1 MSLCSVGGEARVE
14 GDRRPLR
21 VTPLSQQTILITG
34 ATDGLGRHLAEHL
47 ARSGARLLLHGRDAK
62 RGADTVRAIHAA
74 TGNARLEFVQADFAS
89 LAEVHAMAARLAT
102 ELPRLDTLVNNA
114 GIGSGSRGVASRV
127 LSRDGIE
134 LRFAVNYLAPF
145 VLTRA
150 LLALLARSAPARIVN
165 VASAGQ
171 QALDF
176 DDLMLEHGYS
186 GWRAYCQS
194 KLAQILFTFDLA
206 AEMRGRGVTV
216 NCLHPSSLMPTKMV
230 MQAYGYTLSTIEQGV
245 EATARLVTDPALDA
259 VTGRYFDVL
268 REAKAE
274 PQAYDAAARDA
285 LRAATERMAGIR
297 A

>member
-1 MSLCSVGGEARVE
+1 MTANLSSIPSRLSAR
-14 GDRRPLR
+14 
-21 VTPLSQQTILITG
+21 G
-34 ATDGLGRHLAEHL
+34 ATLPPDPMPA
-47 ARSGARLLLHGRDAK
+47 LLTSASS
-62 RGADTVRAIHAA
+62 RG
-74 TGNARLEFVQADFAS
+74 S
-89 LAEVHAMAARLAT
+89 SAARLASGL
-102 ELPRLDTLVNNA
+102 ERLDALVNNA
-114 GIGSGSRGVASRV
+114 GIGSGGGNAPRA

-150 LLALLARSAPARIVN
+150 LLDLLKRSAPARIVN

-176 DDLMLEHGYS
+176 DDLMLERGYS

-206 AEMRGRGVTV
+206 AEMRGTGVTV

-230 MQAYGYTLSTIEQGV
+230 MQAYGHSLSTIEQGV

-268 REAKAE
+268 RETRAD
-274 PQAYDAAARDA
+274 PQAYDAAARAA
-285 LRAATERMAGIR
+285 LRAVTERMAGIG

>member
-1 MSLCSVGGEARVE
+1 M
-14 GDRRPLR
+14 
-21 VTPLSQQTILITG
+21 TPLSQQTILITG

-47 ARSGARLLLHGRDAK
+47 ARSGARLLLHGRDAG
-62 RGADTVRAIHAA
+62 RGAGTVRAIKAA
-74 TGNARLEFVQADFAS
+74 TGNERIEFVRADFAS
-89 LAEVHAMAARLAT
+89 LAEVRAMAAALAAG
-102 ELPRLDTLVNNA
+102 LKRLDALVNNA
-114 GIGSGSRGVASRV
+114 GIGSGGANAPRA

-150 LLALLARSAPARIVN
+150 LLDLLQRSAPARVVN

-176 DDLMLEHGYS
+176 DDLMLERGYS

-206 AEMRGRGVTV
+206 HEVQGTGVTV

-230 MQAYGYTLSTIEQGV
+230 LEAYGHTLSTIAQGV

-259 VTGRYFDVL
+259 VSGRYFDVL
-268 REAKAE
+268 REAKAQ
-274 PQAYDAAARDA
+274 PQAYDPVARRL
-285 LRAATERMAGIR
+285 LRAASEQLA
-297 A
+297 AA

>member
-1 MSLCSVGGEARVE
+1 M
-14 GDRRPLR
+14 
-21 VTPLSQQTILITG
+21 TPLSQQTILITG

-47 ARSGARLLLHGRDAK
+47 ARSGARLLLHGRDAQ

-89 LAEVHAMAARLAT
+89 LAEVRAMAAKLAG
-102 ELPRLDTLVNNA
+102 ELQRLDALVNNA
-114 GIGSGSRGVASRV
+114 GIGSGGRGAKRE

-145 VLTRA
+145 FLTRA
-150 LLALLARSAPARIVN
+150 LIELLKRSAPARIVN
-165 VASAGQ
+165 VSSAGQ

-176 DDLMLEHGYS
+176 NGLMLERGYS

-206 AEMRGRGVTV
+206 AEMRGTGVTV

-230 MQAYGYTLSTIEQGV
+230 MEAYGHAMSTIEQGV
-245 EATARLVTDPALDA
+245 GATARLVTDPALDA

-268 REAKAE
+268 HDAKADS
-274 PQAYDAAARDA
+274 QAYDVAARRA
-285 LRAATERMAGIR
+285 LRAATERLLA
-297 A
+297 

>member
-1 MSLCSVGGEARVE
+1 M
-14 GDRRPLR
+14 
-21 VTPLSQQTILITG
+21 TPLSQQTILITG

-47 ARSGARLLLHGRDAK
+47 ARSGARLLLHGRDAG
-62 RGADTVRAIHAA
+62 RGADTLRAIRAA

-89 LAEVHAMAARLAT
+89 LAEVHAMGARLAAG
-102 ELPRLDTLVNNA
+102 LDRLDALVNNA
-114 GIGSGSRGVASRV
+114 GIGSGGSKAARA

-150 LLALLARSAPARIVN
+150 LLALLKRSAPARIVN
-165 VASAGQ
+165 VSSAGQ

-176 DDLMLEHGYS
+176 DDLMLERGYS

-194 KLAQILFTFDLA
+194 KLAQVLFTFDLA
-206 AEMRGRGVTV
+206 AELRGTGVTV

-268 REAKAE
+268 REATAE

-285 LRAATERMAGIR
+285 LRAATERMAGIS

>member
-1 MSLCSVGGEARVE
+1 
-14 GDRRPLR
+14 
-21 VTPLSQQTILITG
+21 VTPLLQQTILITG

-47 ARSGARLLLHGRDAK
+47 ARSGARLLLHGRDAG
-62 RGADTVRAIHAA
+62 RGADTLRAIRAT

-89 LAEVHAMAARLAT
+89 LAEVHAMAARLAS
-102 ELPRLDTLVNNA
+102 ELKRLDALVNNA
-114 GIGSGSRGVASRV
+114 GIGSGGRV
-127 LSRDGIE
+127 GARALSRDGIE

-150 LLALLARSAPARIVN
+150 LLDLLKRSAPARIVN

-171 QALDF
+171 RALDF
-176 DDLMLEHGYS
+176 DDLMLEDGYS

-206 AEMRGRGVTV
+206 AELRGTGVTV

-230 MQAYGYTLSTIEQGV
+230 MQAYGHALSTIEQGV
-245 EATARLVTDPALDA
+245 EATARLVADPALDA

-268 REAKAE
+268 REAKAD
-274 PQAYDAAARDA
+274 PQAYDAAARRA
-285 LRAATERMAGIR
+285 LRAATERIAGVG

>member
-1 MSLCSVGGEARVE
+1 M
-14 GDRRPLR
+14 
-21 VTPLSQQTILITG
+21 TPLGQQTILITG

-47 ARSGARLLLHGRDAK
+47 ARSGARLLLHGRDAG
-62 RGADTVRAIHAA
+62 RGAQTVRSISSA
-74 TGNARLEFVQADFAS
+74 TGNERVEFVQADFAS
-89 LAEVHAMAARLAT
+89 LAEVRAMGATLAGK
-102 ELPRLDTLVNNA
+102 LKRLDALVNNA
-114 GIGSGSRGVASRV
+114 GIGSGGRSATRE

-150 LLALLARSAPARIVN
+150 LLELLERSAPARIVN

-176 DDLMLEHGYS
+176 NDLMLERGFS

-206 AEMRGRGVTV
+206 AELRATGVTV

-230 MQAYGYTLSTIEQGV
+230 MQAYGHAMSTIEQGV
-245 EATARLVTDPALDA
+245 EATARLVTDPALDT

-268 REAKAE
+268 RAAKAD
-274 PQAYDAAARDA
+274 PQAYDVTARRA
-285 LRAATERMAGIR
+285 LRAATERLVGM
-297 A
+297 

>member
-1 MSLCSVGGEARVE
+1 M
-14 GDRRPLR
+14 
-21 VTPLSQQTILITG
+21 TPLSQQTILVTG
-34 ATDGLGRHLAEHL
+34 ATDGLGRHLAERL
-47 ARSGARLLLHGRDAK
+47 ALSGARLLLHGRDAA
-62 RGADTVRAIHAA
+62 RGAEALRAIRAA
-74 TGNARLEFVQADFAS
+74 TGNERLEFVRADFAS
-89 LAEVHAMAARLAT
+89 LAEVRAMAARLAT
-102 ELPRLDTLVNNA
+102 DLERLDTLVNNA
-114 GIGSGSRGVASRV
+114 GIGSGRPGAPRV

-150 LLALLARSAPARIVN
+150 LLDLLVRSAPARIVN

-176 DDLMLEHGYS
+176 GDLMLERGYS

-206 AEMRGRGVTV
+206 AELRGTGVTV

-230 MQAYGYTLSTIEQGV
+230 LEAHGYAASTIEQGV

-268 REAKAE
+268 QEEGASSG
-274 PQAYDAAARDA
+274 
-285 LRAATERMAGIR
+285 L
-297 A
+297 

>member
-1 MSLCSVGGEARVE
+1 M
-14 GDRRPLR
+14 
-21 VTPLSQQTILITG
+21 TPLSQQTILITG

-47 ARSGARLLLHGRDAK
+47 ARSGARLLLHGRDAA
-62 RGADTVRAIHAA
+62 RGAETVRAISAA
-74 TGNARLEFVQADFAS
+74 TGNERLEFVQADFAS
-89 LAEVHAMAARLAT
+89 LAEVRAMAAKLND
-102 ELPRLDTLVNNA
+102 EVERLDALVNNA
-114 GIGSGSRGVASRV
+114 GVGSGGRGHVRE

-150 LLALLARSAPARIVN
+150 LLELIKRSAPARIVN
-165 VASAGQ
+165 VSSAGQ
-171 QALDF
+171 QALDIG
-176 DDLMLEHGYS
+176 DLMLERGYS

-206 AEMRGRGVTV
+206 EELRAAGVTV

-230 MQAYGYTLSTIEQGV
+230 LQAYGHALSTIEQGV
-245 EATARLVTDPALDA
+245 EATARLVTDPALDT

-268 REAKAE
+268 RDAKANA
-274 PQAYDAAARDA
+274 QAYDVAARRA
-285 LRAATERMAGIR
+285 LRAATERCAG

>member
-1 MSLCSVGGEARVE
+1 M
-14 GDRRPLR
+14 
-21 VTPLSQQTILITG
+21 TPLSQQTILITG

-47 ARSGARLLLHGRDAK
+47 ARSGARLLLHGRDAG
-62 RGADTVRAIHAA
+62 RGAETLSAIRAA
-74 TGNARLEFVQADFAS
+74 TGNERLEFVQADFAS
-89 LAEVHAMAARLAT
+89 LAQVRAMAAKLAS
-102 ELPRLDTLVNNA
+102 ELERLDTLVNNA
-114 GIGSGSRGVASRV
+114 GVGSGRRGASRA
-127 LSRDGIE
+127 LSHDGIE

-145 VLTRA
+145 VLTRS
-150 LLALLARSAPARIVN
+150 LLDLLQRSAPARIVN

-206 AEMRGRGVTV
+206 EELRAKGVTV

-230 MQAYGYTLSTIEQGV
+230 LEAHGHTMSTIEQGV
-245 EATARLVTDPALDA
+245 EATARLVTDPALDE

-268 REAKAE
+268 REAKAD
-274 PQAYDAAARDA
+274 PQAYDLAARRA
-285 LRAATERMAGIR
+285 LRAATERLA
-297 A
+297 AS

>member
-1 MSLCSVGGEARVE
+1 M
-14 GDRRPLR
+14 
-21 VTPLSQQTILITG
+21 TPLSQQTILITG

-47 ARSGARLLLHGRDAK
+47 AHSGARLLLHGRDAG
-62 RGADTVRAIHAA
+62 RGAEALRAIRAA
-74 TGNARLEFVQADFAS
+74 TGNERLEFVQADFAS
-89 LAEVHAMAARLAT
+89 LAEVREMAAKLASKL
-102 ELPRLDTLVNNA
+102 ERLDTLVNNA
-114 GIGSGSRGVASRV
+114 GVGSGRRGAPRA

-150 LLALLARSAPARIVN
+150 LLDLLQRSAPARIVN

-176 DDLMLEHGYS
+176 DDLMLERGYS

-206 AEMRGRGVTV
+206 EALRGTGVTV

-230 MQAYGYTLSTIEQGV
+230 LEAYGHTMSTIEQGV

-268 REAKAE
+268 REAKAD
-274 PQAYDAAARDA
+274 PQAYDPAARRA
-285 LRAATERMAGIR
+285 LRDASERLAG